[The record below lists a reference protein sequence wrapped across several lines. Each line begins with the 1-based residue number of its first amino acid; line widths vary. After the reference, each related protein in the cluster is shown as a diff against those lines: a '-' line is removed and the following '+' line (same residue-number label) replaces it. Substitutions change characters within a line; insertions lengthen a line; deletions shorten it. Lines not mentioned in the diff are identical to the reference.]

1 MIPTLTEGMG
11 YASSY
16 NFRILEESEIAF
28 RRKLLLSMIEPGEG
42 GTGRPVRR
50 SYDIRCG
57 YSGCPLSCE
66 QPSVN
71 ERRSDAKKRQNM
83 RGIGQINAVPMLI
96 QF

>member
-1 MIPTLTEGMG
+1 MPPHTIFESLRNLKLHFVGPDTLSW
-11 YASSY
+11 Y
-16 NFRILEESEIAF
+16 
-28 RRKLLLSMIEPGEG
+28 RKLLLSMIEPGEG